1 MKIFF
6 IRAIL
11 TRKIP
16 KTTHLAKNRFYAYD
30 AIVMP
35 EKTRVT
41 IRDVARASG
50 VSYPAVSVVLNEK
63 KDSQIRVSDETRARI
78 LKSARDLGYVPNL
91 AALSIKGYKKSLL
104 GVFTYEKVFPVDAR
118 NEFYPFFAGIEQEA
132 ENEGFDLLIL
142 NNRPAGESAR
152 QSAHSR
158 IFTTDGAVIIG
169 IDRDDEGIRH
179 LIMNGFPL
187 IFVGRRLLEGSETN
201 WITIDYRQGI
211 EGLLRHMREKG
222 SERLH
227 YFRRGGIQRE
237 PQMDRERFTAELCE
251 PLGFSSLKVHV
262 IEGPCGDPS
271 DFGLRD
277 DKDCLLFDHLDTAR
291 LFCGQNRPPLFPELG
306 KLRAAVAEDDWAGDF
321 SDWTRL
327 SNERVPLGRAT
338 IRLLVDIVNGAAE
351 TPAHK
356 LIPVGHI
363 LGKSSEWE

>member
-1 MKIFF
+1 M
-6 IRAIL
+6 A
-11 TRKIP
+11 
-16 KTTHLAKNRFYAYD
+16 
-30 AIVMP
+30 

-41 IRDVARASG
+41 IRDVARESG

-63 KDSQIRVSDETRARI
+63 KDSPIRVSDETRARI
-78 LKSARDLGYVPNL
+78 LKSASDLGYVPNL

-187 IFVGRRLLEGSETN
+187 VFVGRRLLEGSETN

-211 EGLLRHMREKG
+211 EGLLRHLRGKG
-222 SERLH
+222 CERLH
-227 YFRRGGIQRE
+227 YFRRGGVQRE
-237 PQMDRERFTAELCE
+237 PQMDRERFVTELSQ
-251 PLGFSSLKVHV
+251 PIGFKSLSVHV
-262 IEGPCGDPS
+262 IGEPCASPS
-271 DFGLRD
+271 EYGLHD
-277 DKDCLLFDHLDTAR
+277 AKDCLLFDHMATAR
-291 LFCGQNRPPLFPELG
+291 LFCGSNRPPLFPELG
-306 KLRAAVAEDDWAGDF
+306 GLRSAVAEDDWAGDF

-338 IRLLVDIVNGAAE
+338 IRLLVDIMNG
-351 TPAHK
+351 TTKPPAHK
-356 LIPVGHI
+356 LIPVGYL
-363 LGKSSEWE
+363 LGKSSDWE